1 MSVGNSVGFLQ
12 FSGSVCIYI
21 YMIVRRIFVDKK
33 GKKLYWDYNI
43 ILFLCLI
50 DSNIILFLCLIDSKY
65 RIKILF
71 T

>member
-1 MSVGNSVGFLQ
+1 MIIQINRN
-12 FSGSVCIYI
+12 IYI
-21 YMIVRRIFVDKK
+21 YIIVRRIFVDKK

-50 DSNIILFLCLIDSKY
+50 DSKY